1 MILGHTR
8 WKQIMTKREKRY
20 IWSYKVEADYDQ
32 EEKITC
38 MVIKSE
44 SRL

>member
-1 MILGHTR
+1 
-8 WKQIMTKREKRY
+8 MTKREKRY

-38 MVIKSE
+38 MVIKSG